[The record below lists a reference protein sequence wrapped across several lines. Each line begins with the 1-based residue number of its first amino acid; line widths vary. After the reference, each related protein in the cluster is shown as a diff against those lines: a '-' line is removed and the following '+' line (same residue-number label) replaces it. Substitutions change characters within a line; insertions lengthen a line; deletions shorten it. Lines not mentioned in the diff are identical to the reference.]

1 MMTNIEETSPNVKP
15 EIVFVYELIEQ
26 ISLGTL
32 RVPRFQR
39 PFVWR
44 RDQMRDLL
52 DSIWKRYP
60 IGSLLLWDTDR
71 RMSSFDAIG
80 PLKVPDQP
88 ETEVSF
94 VLDGHQRLSTLFG
107 VLNNWE
113 AADPEERREDDE
125 DPNRWKIWYDA
136 VTGSFVHI
144 DVERQEPEAHHFPMW
159 KLLDTFAFL
168 KEAGR
173 VKEMG
178 GEKAQEQI
186 SKFQQLSEII
196 RAYKLPVIRIR
207 STDLRQAVDIFSRL
221 NAKGQQMTADQIVS
235 ALAYEETESGEPAFN
250 LAAHIDDLQEDLQ
263 GWGFGE
269 IDRATILRALL
280 AALGEDI
287 YRTDWTRIFR
297 EKQNLRERLRPVVE
311 DTRRSLRQTVD
322 FLQGLGVH
330 NSRLLPYS
338 MQIVVLSAFFKECE
352 KPSPQQKT
360 LLGRWFWVTSFT
372 GWFASGNPSRSRR
385 LIEELRTEIAP
396 NKEANDLREMRLDT
410 PAQPFP
416 QSFDSRSARVRTF
429 LLVLLSLEP
438 RRLDGAVLEQPWDL
452 IERHGPTAV
461 SKVIDY
467 WPGDKTEWSEL
478 RSSPANRILN
488 LPEETEGSHSK
499 LRRGQAKAWL
509 KELAD
514 REHDADTLRAILKSH
529 GIPETA
535 FEELCKGNDHEFL
548 EKRLQLLIDLD
559 IEFME
564 ARGVTRPTE
573 RTPAPAPVDSDDG

>member
-1 MMTNIEETSPNVKP
+1 MTTLEETSPNVKP

-26 ISLGTL
+26 IGLGTL

-52 DSIWKRYP
+52 DSIWRRYP

-113 AADPEERREDDE
+113 AADSQNRRQDDE

-136 VTGSFVHI
+136 ITGSFVHI
-144 DVERQEPEAHHFPMW
+144 DEERQKPEPHHFPMW

-168 KEAGR
+168 EEAGR
-173 VKEMG
+173 VKEEG
-178 GEKAQEQI
+178 GEKAQEHI

-207 STDLRQAVDIFSRL
+207 STDLRQAVEIFSRL
-221 NAKGQQMTADQIVS
+221 NSKGQQMTADQIVS

-287 YRTDWTRIFR
+287 YRTDWTRIFQ
-297 EKQNLRERLRPVVE
+297 EKQNLRKRLPPVVK
-311 DTRRSLRQTVD
+311 DTRRSLRQTID
-322 FLQGLGVH
+322 FLQNLGIH

-352 KPSPQQKT
+352 HPSQQQKT
-360 LLGRWFWVTSFT
+360 LLERWFWVTSFT

-396 NKEANDLREMRLDT
+396 NEEAVDLREMRLDT

-438 RRLDGAVLEQPWDL
+438 RRLDGQLLKRPWEL
-452 IERHGPTAV
+452 IERHGPPAV
-461 SKVIDY
+461 SQIISY
-467 WPGDKTEWSEL
+467 WPGDKTNWSAL

-488 LPEETEGSHSK
+488 LPEEVDDSHFK
-499 LRRGQAKAWL
+499 LRRGQAKTWL
-509 KELAD
+509 KELAERD
-514 REHDADTLRAILKSH
+514 LASGTLREVLESH
-529 GIPETA
+529 GIPEDA
-535 FEELCKGNDHEFL
+535 FEELCRGNDHEFL
-548 EKRLQLLIDLD
+548 EKRLDFLIDLD
-559 IEFME
+559 IKFMKE
-564 ARGVTRPTE
+564 RGVTVPAE
-573 RTPAPAPVDSDDG
+573 RTPAPSPVDSDDG